1 MADLNIDS
9 LQLQIAA
16 DTQQAERSLNRLSSS
31 LATLNRSL
39 ETVSRHTNDVSK
51 IAYAFTSMQNLQ
63 MPNLSSFITQ
73 LETMSRI
80 DLKNIENK
88 KINLDIRLTGASEA
102 ERMKYAIEDA
112 VNNTKIDTKR
122 ISKQLQEAFRLSPD
136 VKKELQEQLDL
147 MTQDFAKGGGGMSQF
162 EKMYQ
167 ILDKMGQMTRAEF
180 EKASNGV
187 SDSLA
192 TEYKEFLDYV
202 RNHPISTSLLD
213 KKNGHSGAMSEWNE
227 EIRNKGLGAYF
238 RKEGS
243 KLDTGLFRD
252 LVEQFPTVMAGY
264 RDLVDGE
271 HNVTVGAI
279 GMKDAIKEAL
289 ETAKSYLNGTV
300 SPQENTKAAGNA
312 VYGVY
317 NDLIKR
323 VNAEKEKSMRE
334 SATKIPMDFDIDENR
349 LFKQVEN
356 AVKTISKH
364 DFGKVNIKLDVDTTS
379 MVQSLLKSF
388 KAEQFKGLGTLTTN
402 IKEVADAMHS
412 FDGLDMK
419 SNGLASFT
427 RGLAMLSKES
437 KNLDDSVFTRVADG
451 LLELE
456 RASSATGIAE
466 TFTPF
471 IRSINTFIGSAKK
484 MGEAA
489 NAFPTL
495 ALEIQ
500 EFFSEL
506 ANIDI
511 SDKTLRMA
519 EAFAAIAKS
528 GKKAGTSLQSMKQA
542 TQKTGEEITRTT
554 MIMNGF
560 TKATS
565 ALESLFKKLG
575 GSVLNGIKNLVSQF
589 GQLGKHSSSVG
600 TLTSNVKTLL
610 ATLIGFR
617 GIQGIFNWTKEM
629 MTMGANVTEID
640 HIVESVF
647 GENMIGYVN
656 EWASNAIEKFGIA
669 ATSAKQYAGTLS
681 AMFQASNISMKNS
694 NQMALDMVE
703 LAGDLSAFYNID
715 TEDAYKKIQ
724 SGLTGMVRPLRSLG
738 IDLSVATLKEFA
750 LAQGINKSWNEMTQ
764 AEKVML
770 RYQYLMQNTKTQ
782 QGDFERT
789 SLSLANSMRTLRAYV
804 SETTT
809 QLGVGFGAAIRHVVV
824 WLNSLMKYILKASQA
839 FAVFMQTLFG
849 KYKGG
854 ASGAALGDTFG
865 LDDASGDAESL
876 ADGANDASDGLG
888 DAADNAE
895 KLKKELSVL
904 PFDELNQLN
913 KDQEKTSSGNGSGGG
928 AGGGIGGLGGF
939 ADDLFNWEESDGES
953 ALSDA
958 EKMIN
963 GWAQRIK
970 ARFDAKDWVGLGNAI
985 AKPINRGIDYL
996 YDLFDENDVS
1006 NKINPWIDAFTT
1018 TFNQLIK
1025 KLNFDKAGRLA
1036 GRGINNIVNAFNRL
1050 TTQIDWLQIG
1060 QKLAEGLNGLVDEIN
1075 WDNLGTLFGNKLMI
1089 VWRMLYG
1096 FAADFKW
1103 DEFGKHL
1110 GEGINAFNDSVDL
1123 SLIFDALVTSL
1134 NGIFDSLKN
1143 FTKTVK
1149 WDDIASNISS
1159 GINTAIH
1166 NFKWKENGAALNDF
1180 IQRLLETITKIA
1192 KETDWTA
1199 LGEGIGDALSQIDWA
1214 KALSEVATTICH
1226 VLGGLLSGMAKTPAG
1241 LFLEGFAGALVVGK
1255 IALGLDAF
1263 TAGIST
1269 FLSGTKSVGIV
1280 TQGFQALMGSAG
1292 VSGVTAALAGL
1303 TPVLLPIAGVLGV
1316 ALIGAVWGNTAEGQA
1331 EMERCKQALTTDIET
1346 GLHGVEGAFDGTGYS
1361 IEQKQKDTAD
1371 AIIRENTRW
1380 KDQLL
1385 WQVIPAYVKANGE
1398 AAGSAFELQRAV
1410 TLNDDEM
1417 ISKLEE
1423 WARQN
1428 TNYTGQIV
1436 QSNQGV
1442 ETSVRTTTNHWKD
1455 CYDGVINH
1463 LRQIAEDHDGQ
1474 VTLMQNKVGEFVSAV
1489 ETGLS
1494 TTGQSWKTLSV
1505 DEEGHK
1511 QTLLESLDE
1520 QIEKVHTWEENLAV
1534 LAKAG
1539 IDEGFLNELARMGTD
1554 GAPLVE
1560 SAVAQIN
1567 SEGGIDTLNS
1577 KWEELINAQGLM
1589 DNVGKTLKDAGITNI
1604 ETAFGEVTSKV
1615 EGEGKNIVEG
1625 GAKGIKDNISIF
1637 TDANEKMG
1645 EDGWAA
1651 FRTYIRSGSP
1661 SKLYEDEGK
1670 NIIDG
1675 IKLGIQR
1682 NETQVTGAMSKMA
1695 KNMESAFKN
1704 TIDIGG
1710 MIDAAFKDIQNIC
1723 TTVYNYGVDIGQ
1735 SFADGIQAVSI
1746 PAPYIYVS
1754 SYDWIDLGDGAGFS
1768 VPNFNVDWYA
1778 KGGLFTDFAVFGEA
1792 GDEAALPLENQKV
1805 MKRIASAITETGN
1818 LGLDQE
1824 TLSSAVA
1831 RGYVQAMMAN
1841 QGNERP
1847 IDVYATLYTENNE
1860 VLARAVQRGQQSIDY
1875 RNNPTASYGY

>member
-51 IAYAFTSMQNLQ
+51 VAYAFTSMQNLQ

-122 ISKQLQEAFRLSPD
+122 ISKQLQDAFKLSPD
-136 VKKELQEQLDL
+136 VRNELKEQLDL
-147 MTQDFAKGGGGMSQF
+147 MTQDFAKGGSAMSQF
-162 EKMYQ
+162 EKVFQ

-180 EKASNGV
+180 DKAGHGV
-187 SDSLA
+187 SDSLSD
-192 TEYKEFLDYV
+192 EYKRFLDYV
-202 RNHPISTSLLD
+202 KNHPISTSLLD
-213 KKNGHSGAMSEWNE
+213 TKSGHSGAMSEWNE
-227 EIRNKGLGAYF
+227 EIKRKGLAQYF

-243 KLDTGLFRD
+243 TLDTGLFKD
-252 LVEQFPTVMAGY
+252 LVDQFPTVMAGY
-264 RDLVDGE
+264 RGLVDGE
-271 HNVTVGAI
+271 QSVAASALQ
-279 GMKDAIKEAL
+279 MKDAIKEAL
-289 ETAKSYLNGTV
+289 ETAKTYLNGAV

-312 VYGVY
+312 AYGIY
-317 NDLIKR
+317 DDLIKR

-349 LFKQVEN
+349 LVKQVEN
-356 AVKTISKH
+356 AVRNVSKK
-364 DFGKVNIKLDVDTTS
+364 DFGTINLKLGVDTTT
-379 MVQSLLKSF
+379 MVQDLMKAF

-419 SNGLASFT
+419 GNGLASFI
-427 RGLAMLSKES
+427 RGLAALSKES

-451 LLELE
+451 MLELQ
-456 RASSATGIAE
+456 RASSAAGVAE
-466 TFTPF
+466 VFTSF
-471 IRSINTFIGSAKK
+471 IRSINTFIRSSEK
-484 MGEAA
+484 MKDTA
-489 NAFPTL
+489 NAFPAL
-495 ALEIQ
+495 ALEMQ
-500 EFFSEL
+500 EFFS
-506 ANIDI
+506 AMSHMDI
-511 SDKTLRMA
+511 SDNTVRMA
-519 EAFAAIAKS
+519 EALAEISKR
-528 GKKAGTSLQSMKQA
+528 GQKAGAAMQELQKKSEE
-542 TQKTGEEITRTT
+542 TNTTIQKSSKIIDGLCKV
-554 MIMNGF
+554 GD
-560 TKATS
+560 
-565 ALESLFKKLG
+565 ALVNVLKKLG
-575 GSVLNGIKNLVSQF
+575 SAALTGVKNLVHQI
-589 GQLGKHSSSVG
+589 GQLGKHSSNVSS
-600 TLTSNVKTLL
+600 LTNNIKTLIG
-610 ATLIGFR
+610 TLIGFR
-617 GIQGIFNWTKEM
+617 GIQGVFNWTKEM
-629 MTMGANVTEID
+629 VTMGANVTEID

-656 EWASNAIEKFGIA
+656 EWANNAIEKFGIA

-715 TEDAYKKIQ
+715 TEDSYKKIQ

-770 RYQYLMQNTKTQ
+770 RYQYLMQNTVTQ

-824 WLNSLMKYILKASQA
+824 WLNTLMKYILKAAQA

-865 LDDASGDAESL
+865 LDDASSDADAL
-876 ADGANDASDGLG
+876 ADGASDAADGLG

-895 KLKKELSVL
+895 KLRKELSVL

-913 KDQEKTSSGNGSGGG
+913 KDQEKTSSGSGSGGG
-928 AGGGIGGLGGF
+928 AGGGGLGGLGDFGDGF
-939 ADDLFNWEESDGES
+939 FDWDTSGLDGKLGELESK
-953 ALSDA
+953 LSEWA
-958 EKMIN
+958 E
-963 GWAQRIK
+963 RIK
-970 ARFDAKDWVGLGNAI
+970 AFAKADNWFEVGGEVARGLNEGLGA
-985 AKPINRGIDYL
+985 L
-996 YDLFDENDVS
+996 YDVLDPTNIDNYVMPWVNRFVDT
-1006 NKINPWIDAFTT
+1006 INGFIHY
-1018 TFNQLIK
+1018 I
-1025 KLNFDKAGRLA
+1025 NFELLGSVL
-1036 GRGINNIVNAFNRL
+1036 GRGINDLVKIANGFLDPKTGINFEELGTRL
-1050 TTQIDWLQIG
+1050 G
-1060 QKLAEGLNGLVDEIN
+1060 QGFMGMIREIKWRDLGNLISNKFMVAWRIFKGFVEELKPDEIGAAIRDVIKGAVEN
-1075 WDNLGTLFGNKLMI
+1075 FDPVTIGASIGSFVTKIATTIKEGFSDVETWANLGKKM
-1089 VWRMLYG
+1089 
-1096 FAADFKW
+1096 
-1103 DEFGKHL
+1103 
-1110 GEGINAFNDSVDL
+1110 GEGINAF
-1123 SLIFDALVTSL
+1123 
-1134 NGIFDSLKN
+1134 LKN
-1143 FTKTVK
+1143 FDGKEV
-1149 WDDIASNISS
+1149 AEGISS
-1159 GINTAIH
+1159 FLNAIITTVGSMLKTIDVGLLVKDIKDFYVNLDWDTISAFGAPLISTKFLSAIGKALVENLLGMNLISVAISNVISKACDAAGNSQAVTDGANKTALSLGKAMSLEISAI
-1166 NFKWKENGAALNDF
+1166 ETLVAPVAEGLGVRF
-1180 IQRLLETITKIA
+1180 IQKL
-1192 KETDWTA
+1192 
-1199 LGEGIGDALSQIDWA
+1199 LGEDTRGENLDKFEGD
-1214 KALSEVATTICH
+1214 VN
-1226 VLGGLLSGMAKTPAG
+1226 
-1241 LFLEGFAGALVVGK
+1241 
-1255 IALGLDAF
+1255 
-1263 TAGIST
+1263 ST
-1269 FLSGTKSVGIV
+1269 FINVEDTLVGSGIRMVQASASTVGQV
-1280 TQGFQALMGSAG
+1280 
-1292 VSGVTAALAGL
+1292 
-1303 TPVLLPIAGVLGV
+1303 V
-1316 ALIGAVWGNTAEGQA
+1316 ANFFGMKT
-1331 EMERCKQALTTDIET
+1331 
-1346 GLHGVEGAFDGTGYS
+1346 S
-1361 IEQKQKDTAD
+1361 IEEDSSSLDET
-1371 AIIRENTRW
+1371 NT
-1380 KDQLL
+1380 K
-1385 WQVIPAYVKANGE
+1385 
-1398 AAGSAFELQRAV
+1398 
-1410 TLNDDEM
+1410 
-1417 ISKLEE
+1417 
-1423 WARQN
+1423 
-1428 TNYTGQIV
+1428 
-1436 QSNQGV
+1436 
-1442 ETSVRTTTNHWKD
+1442 TTNHWRE
-1455 CYDGVINH
+1455 CYNGVLTH
-1463 LRQIAEDHDGQ
+1463 LQTFATGHDTALSQAE
-1474 VTLMQNKVGEFVSAV
+1474 TKVSEFVSAV
-1489 ETGLS
+1489 QTGLS
-1494 TTGQSWKTLSV
+1494 NTGQSWKTLSV

-1520 QIEKVHTWEENLAV
+1520 QIEKVHTWEENLAI

-1539 IDEGFLNELARMGTD
+1539 IDEGFLTELARMGTD

-1567 SEGGIDTLNS
+1567 SEGGIDTLNA

-1604 ETAFGEVTSKV
+1604 ETAFGEVTTKV
-1615 EGEGKNIVEG
+1615 ESEGKNIVEG
-1625 GAKGIKDNISIF
+1625 GAKGVKDNISIF
-1637 TDANEKMG
+1637 TDATKKMG

-1651 FRTYIRSGSP
+1651 LRTYDQSHSP
-1661 SKLYEDEGK
+1661 SKLYEGEGK

-1675 IKLGIQR
+1675 LKLGIQR

-1704 TIDIGG
+1704 NISIAG
-1710 MIDAAFKDIQNIC
+1710 MINDVFKDLQNIC

-1735 SFADGIQAVSI
+1735 SFADGIKAVYI

-1824 TLSSAVA
+1824 ILSSAVA